1 MSKNLFEN
9 ITDDEFAALEWVL
22 ANEGS
27 NAGDYFFDDPTV
39 DGRIQELE
47 KYGMVK
53 TDILGSLTIT
63 ELGRAALKEHDR
75 LVEQRE
81 RFENQREEEL
91 SSFKS
96 MAESACA
103 NAVTAVDQVNILKE
117 QVEYLKHQSA
127 SSSQEAKFSKI
138 IAIISTIIAVG
149 GLAVAVIALFV

>member
-22 ANEGS
+22 TNEGS

-53 TDILGSLTIT
+53 TDIHGSLSIT

-75 LVEQRE
+75 LVERRE
-81 RFENQREEEL
+81 RFEHQRKEEL
-91 SSFKS
+91 SSLKT
-96 MAESACA
+96 MAEAACT
-103 NAVTAVDQVNILKE
+103 NAVTAVEQVTLLKE
-117 QVEYLKHQSA
+117 QVGLLKSQTE
-127 SSSQEAKFSKI
+127 SSNQEAKFSKI

-149 GLAVAVIALFV
+149 GLAVAIIALFT